1 MTIVMT
7 YGSLLGAIVCLAL
20 AFFVVFRNARGYAN
34 LSLFAALCL
43 LAVVQLSGFMS
54 SQILP
59 YATSLFWTRITIMAE
74 IFLPV
79 PLLIF
84 SLTFARVGGEAF
96 KRYKLVVLALLAA
109 TIAFF
114 LIFIFRPALFASTPS
129 VYSELLMLGRVGYF
143 YFIIFFLTI
152 IFVIINLEH
161 TLRASAGVSR
171 WKIKYL
177 IIGLGII
184 SAFYLY
190 YTSHT
195 LFYRVIDPALMPV
208 KGTVTLIACLLMGL
222 SLVRNRLLDINVVV
236 SRYIIYNSVS
246 LFVVAAYLLAMGII
260 AEGIKRFGGDFVQYL
275 YLLFIFVAIAGLVV
289 LLMSDKLRRS
299 LKVSIDK
306 HFYRDK
312 YDYRAQ
318 WLKLTQRLSSIDN
331 IAGLHMAILESLR
344 DTGGSNNATLWL
356 YDIEDN
362 IFSPVETYGVTLK
375 KGYMITGQEGLVAQL
390 RDKEWIVNLKEFG
403 SSGKDNNVG
412 HENAVIFDEIK
423 AALLVPLKSGEEF
436 LGFVALGERIVGDVY
451 NYEDYDILKTMARQ
465 AASSILNLKQS
476 EELAH
481 SREMDAFNKI
491 SSFIMHDLKNL
502 THTLSLVA
510 QNAAVNMDNPE
521 FREDAISTIDDTVTK
536 MKKLMARLST
546 MPKTV
551 EGVELKKK
559 EVDPNLIVQ
568 KTIEGF
574 YVNGRRSINLIKE
587 LVPLPKILMDP
598 DEIQKVLHNML
609 INAAEVMEGHG
620 SIRVKT
626 ALVTDSINISVEDDG
641 PGMSR
646 EFISRSLFKPFMT
659 TKKKG
664 IGIGL
669 FQSKVIVEAHKGTI
683 EVESEE
689 GKGAVFTVVL
699 PCI

>member
-1 MTIVMT
+1 MT
-7 YGSLLGAIVCLAL
+7 YGSLFGAIACLVL
-20 AFFVVFRNARGYAN
+20 AFFVVFRSTRGYAN
-34 LSLFAALCL
+34 MSFFAILCL
-43 LAVVQLSGFMS
+43 LAVVHLAGFMS
-54 SQILP
+54 GQILP
-59 YATSLFWTRITIMAE
+59 YATSLFWLRISMMAE
-74 IFLPV
+74 IWLPV

-84 SLTFARVGGEAF
+84 SLTFARTGREALV
-96 KRYKLVVLALLAA
+96 RYRLVVWGLVVA
-109 TIAFF
+109 TTAFF
-114 LIFIFRPALFASTPS
+114 IIFISSSGLFASAAS
-129 VYSELLMLGRVGYF
+129 VYSELLMLGKVGYI
-143 YFIIFFLTI
+143 YFVVFFLTL

-161 TLRASAGVSR
+161 TLRASSGVSR

-190 YTSHT
+190 HTSHT
-195 LFYRVIDPALMPV
+195 LFYRVIDPGLMPV
-208 KGTVTLIACLLMGL
+208 KGTITLIACLLMAL
-222 SLVRNRLLDINVVV
+222 SLVRNRLMDINVVV

-246 LFVVAAYLLAMGII
+246 LFVVAVYLLAMGVIG
-260 AEGIKRFGGDFVQYL
+260 EGIKRFGGDFVQYL

-312 YDYRAQ
+312 FDYRAQ
-318 WLKLTQRLSSIDN
+318 WLKLTKELGSIDN
-331 IAGLHMAILESLR
+331 IAGLHMAILQSLR

-356 YDIEDN
+356 YDIDEN
-362 IFSPVETYGVTLK
+362 IFNPVQTYGVTLK
-375 KGYMITGQEGLVAQL
+375 KGYQINGQAELVDQL
-390 RDKEWIVNLKEFG
+390 RDKEWIINLKEFDDSG
-403 SSGKDNNVG
+403 QTHYIGKD
-412 HENAVIFDEIK
+412 NAVIFDEIK

-481 SREMDAFNKI
+481 SREMEAFNKI

-521 FREDAISTIDDTVTK
+521 FREDAITTIDDTVAK

-546 MPKTV
+546 MPKTA
-551 EGVELKKK
+551 ETIELRKK
-559 EVDPNLIVQ
+559 EVDPNAVVL
-568 KTIEGF
+568 KTIDGF
-574 YVNGRRSINLIKE
+574 YVNGLRSIKLIKE
-587 LVPLPKILMDP
+587 LAPLPKILMDP

-609 INAAEVMEGHG
+609 INAAEVMEGQG
-620 SIRVKT
+620 SIKVKT

-659 TKKKG
+659 TKKMG

-669 FQSKVIVEAHKGTI
+669 FQSKAIVEAHEGRI

-699 PCI
+699 PCT

>member
-1 MTIVMT
+1 
-7 YGSLLGAIVCLAL
+7 
-20 AFFVVFRNARGYAN
+20 
-34 LSLFAALCL
+34 
-43 LAVVQLSGFMS
+43 
-54 SQILP
+54 
-59 YATSLFWTRITIMAE
+59 MA
-74 IFLPV
+74 
-79 PLLIF
+79 
-84 SLTFARVGGEAF
+84 
-96 KRYKLVVLALLAA
+96 
-109 TIAFF
+109 
-114 LIFIFRPALFASTPS
+114 
-129 VYSELLMLGRVGYF
+129 
-143 YFIIFFLTI
+143 
-152 IFVIINLEH
+152 
-161 TLRASAGVSR
+161 
-171 WKIKYL
+171 
-177 IIGLGII
+177 
-184 SAFYLY
+184 
-190 YTSHT
+190 
-195 LFYRVIDPALMPV
+195 
-208 KGTVTLIACLLMGL
+208 L
-222 SLVRNRLLDINVVV
+222 SLVRNRLMDINVVV

-246 LFVVAAYLLAMGII
+246 LFVVAAYLLAMGVVG
-260 AEGIKRFGGDFVQYL
+260 EGIKRFGGDFVQYL

-312 YDYRAQ
+312 FDYRAQ
-318 WLKLTQRLSSIDN
+318 WLKLTQELSSIDN
-331 IAGLHMAILESLR
+331 IAGLHMAILQSLR

-356 YDIEDN
+356 YDIDED
-362 IFSPVETYGVTLK
+362 IFNPVETYGVTLK
-375 KGYMITGQEGLVAQL
+375 KGYLIKGQAELVDQL
-390 RDKEWIVNLKEFG
+390 RDKEWIINLKEFG
-403 SSGKDNNVG
+403 GSGQDHYIGRDN
-412 HENAVIFDEIK
+412 AAIFGEIK

-510 QNAAVNMDNPE
+510 QNAAANMDNPE
-521 FREDAISTIDDTVTK
+521 FREDAITTIEDTVAK
-536 MKKLMARLST
+536 MKQLMARLST

-551 EGVELKKK
+551 ETIELRKK
-559 EVDPNLIVQ
+559 EVDPNMIVQ
-568 KTIEGF
+568 KTIDGF
-574 YVNGRRSINLIKE
+574 YVNGLRSINLIKE
-587 LVPLPKILMDP
+587 LAPLPKILMDP

-609 INAAEVMEGHG
+609 INAAEVLEGHG
-620 SIRVKT
+620 SIKVRT
-626 ALVTDSINISVEDDG
+626 SLVTDSINISVEDDG

-659 TKKKG
+659 TKKRG

-669 FQSKVIVEAHKGTI
+669 FQSKAIVEAHKGTI

-699 PCI
+699 PCN

>member
-1 MTIVMT
+1 MT
-7 YGSLLGAIVCLAL
+7 YATLFSACAAFGL
-20 AFFVVFRNARGYAN
+20 AFFVVFKSSRGYAN
-34 LSLFAALCL
+34 LSLFATLCL
-43 LAVVQLSGFMS
+43 LGVVQLAGFMS

-59 YATSLFWTRITIMAE
+59 YATSTFWMRIALMGE
-74 IFLPV
+74 IFLPL

-84 SLTFARVGGEAF
+84 SFTFARDSIDAL
-96 KRYKLVVLALLAA
+96 KRYSLLVFVVGAASVL
-109 TIAFF
+109 F
-114 LIFIFRPALFASTPS
+114 LVTYLIRPALFAAAPS
-129 VYSELLMLGRVGYF
+129 IYSEVLLVGTVGYL
-143 YFIIFFLTI
+143 YFIVFFLSLI
-152 IFVIINLEH
+152 VVVINLEH

-184 SAFYLY
+184 SAFYIY
-190 YTSHT
+190 HSSHV
-195 LFYRVIDPALMPV
+195 LFYRVIDPALIPV
-208 KGTVTLIACLLMGL
+208 KGSITIIACLLMGL
-222 SLVRNRLLDINVVV
+222 SLVRNRLFDINVVV

-246 LFVVAAYLLAMGII
+246 LFVIAAYLLIMGII
-260 AEGIKRFGGDFVQYL
+260 GEGIKRFGGDFVQYL

-299 LKVSIDK
+299 IKVTIDK

-318 WLKLTQRLSSIDN
+318 WLKLTQKLSSIDK
-331 IAGLHMAILESLR
+331 IEGLHMAILESLR
-344 DTGGSNNATLWL
+344 DTAGSKNATLWL
-356 YDIEDN
+356 YDIDDELFN
-362 IFSPVETYGVTLK
+362 PMETYGVTLK
-375 KGYMITGQEGLVAQL
+375 SGYVIKGQREFVVLL
-390 RDKEWIVNLKEFG
+390 RDKEWIINLKEFG
-403 SSGKDNNVG
+403 STGKEHNIGADNAALF
-412 HENAVIFDEIK
+412 EEIK

-436 LGFVALGERIVGDVY
+436 LGFVALGERIIGDVY

-481 SREMDAFNKI
+481 SREMEAFNKI

-510 QNAAVNMDNPE
+510 QNAAANMDNPE
-521 FREDAISTIDDTVTK
+521 FRADAISTIDDTVAK

-546 MPKTV
+546 MPTTV
-551 EGVELKKK
+551 EAIELKKK
-559 EVDPNLIVQ
+559 EVDPNVVVRDSID
-568 KTIEGF
+568 GF
-574 YVNGRRSINLIKE
+574 YVNGRRSIDLTEE
-587 LVPLPKILMDP
+587 LAQLPAIFMDP

-609 INAAEVMEGHG
+609 INAADVLEESGHIWVRTSAANG
-620 SIRVKT
+620 CIK
-626 ALVTDSINISVEDDG
+626 ISVKDDG

-669 FQSKVIVEAHKGTI
+669 FQSKAIVEAHRGRI
-683 EVESEE
+683 EVESTE
-689 GKGAVFTVVL
+689 GKGAVFTVIL
-699 PCI
+699 PMT

>member
-1 MTIVMT
+1 MTIFMT
-7 YGSLLGAIVCLAL
+7 YGSLFGALASLAL
-20 AFFVVFRNARGYAN
+20 AFFVVFRSARGYAN
-34 LSLFAALCL
+34 MSFFAVLCL
-43 LAVVQLSGFMS
+43 LAVVQLAGFMS

-59 YATSLFWTRITIMAE
+59 YATSFFWLRISIMAE
-74 IFLPV
+74 ICLPV

-84 SLTFARVGGEAF
+84 SLTFARTDREALV
-96 KRYKLVVLALLAA
+96 RYKLVVWGLVAA
-109 TIAFF
+109 TVAFF
-114 LIFIFRPALFASTPS
+114 IIFIFSYNLFASTAS
-129 VYSELLMLGRVGYF
+129 VYSELLMLGRVGYI
-143 YFIIFFLTI
+143 YFVVFFLTL

-161 TLRASAGVSR
+161 TLRASSGVSR

-177 IIGLGII
+177 IIGLGMI
-184 SAFYLY
+184 SVFYLY
-190 YTSHT
+190 LTSHT
-195 LFYRVIDPALMPV
+195 LFYRVVDPGLMPV
-208 KGTVTLIACLLMGL
+208 KGTITLIASLLMAL
-222 SLVRNRLLDINVVV
+222 SLVRNRLMDINVVV

-246 LFVVAAYLLAMGII
+246 LFVVAAYLLAMGVVG
-260 AEGIKRFGGDFVQYL
+260 EGIKRFGGDFVQYL

-312 YDYRAQ
+312 FDYRAQ
-318 WLKLTQRLSSIDN
+318 WLKLTQELSSIDN
-331 IAGLHMAILESLR
+331 IAGLHMAILQSLR

-356 YDIEDN
+356 YDIDED
-362 IFSPVETYGVTLK
+362 IFNPVETYGVTLK
-375 KGYMITGQEGLVAQL
+375 KSYLIKGQAELVDQL
-390 RDKEWIVNLKEFG
+390 RVKEWIINLKEFDG
-403 SSGKDNNVG
+403 SGQAHYIGTDN
-412 HENAVIFDEIK
+412 AAIFDEIK

-436 LGFVALGERIVGDVY
+436 LGFVALGDRIVGDVY

-481 SREMDAFNKI
+481 SREMEAFNKI

-510 QNAAVNMDNPE
+510 QNAAANMDNPE
-521 FREDAISTIDDTVTK
+521 FREDAITTIDDTVAK

-546 MPKTV
+546 MPKTA
-551 EGVELKKK
+551 ETIELRKK
-559 EVDPNLIVQ
+559 EVDPNAVVQ
-568 KTIEGF
+568 KTIDGF
-574 YVNGRRSINLIKE
+574 YVNGLRSINLIKE
-587 LVPLPKILMDP
+587 LAPLPKVLMDP

-609 INAAEVMEGHG
+609 INAAEVLEGQG
-620 SIRVKT
+620 SIKVRT

-669 FQSKVIVEAHKGTI
+669 FQSKAIVEAHKGTI

-699 PCI
+699 PCT